1 MAAASVTTRREP
13 RLLGEVARFLAVGGV
28 ATLTSVVGFNVLAHG
43 FLLGHAPLG
52 AQPLVAF
59 VLANAVAGVL
69 AYIGMRTWAFAHR
82 GGRDSAS
89 GLLRFFVLGGV
100 TMAIPVLCLWF
111 SRYAL
116 GLTSPWADNVSA
128 NVVGLSLGA
137 AARFWVFRRFVFDDV
152 TMAEPWLRLDEG

>member
-43 FLLGHAPLG
+43 FLLGRAPLG

-59 VLANAVAGVL
+59 VVANAVAGVL
-69 AYIGMRTWAFAHR
+69 AYVGMRTWAFAHR
-82 GGRDSAS
+82 GGRDSTS

-152 TMAEPWLRLDEG
+152 AITEPRLRLDEG